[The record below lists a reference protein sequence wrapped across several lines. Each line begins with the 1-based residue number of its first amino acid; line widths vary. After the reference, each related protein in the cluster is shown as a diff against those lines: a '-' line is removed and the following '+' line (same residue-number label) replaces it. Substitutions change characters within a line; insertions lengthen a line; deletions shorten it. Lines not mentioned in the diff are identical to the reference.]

1 MVPLSLTHELDH
13 IGPSRNQEK
22 RFHFG
27 KADWDGLRT
36 AASKLSEKLLKMYE
50 SAHDTESLW
59 TAFKADL
66 LAATNQHI
74 PSTSST
80 PRHHLPW
87 VNHHLKKL
95 LKKKKNAYT
104 NRQQEHKTGPATT
117 NPESMQASLSQ
128 SRMETLRNTIEVGLS
143 NNNPKPFWRYIKV
156 KKQDNSGAEP
166 LKYKGSLS
174 CDAKTE
180 AEILVNQFRTGFTT
194 TMTDPL
200 PKLPQYNQIS
210 HLHINEDGVVSLLK
224 NISSSK
230 AAGPDPIVYLKNVQL
245 N

>member
-1 MVPLSLTHELDH
+1 M
-13 IGPSRNQEK
+13 
-22 RFHFG
+22 
-27 KADWDGLRT
+27 RT
-36 AASKLSEKLLKMYE
+36 AATKLSKKLLKMYE
-50 SAHDTESLW
+50 SAHDIESLW
-59 TAFKADL
+59 TAFKDDI
-66 LAATNQHI
+66 LAAANQHI
-74 PSTSST
+74 SSTSST

-87 VNHHLKKL
+87 LNHHLKKL
-95 LKKKKNAYT
+95 LKKKKT
-104 NRQQEHKTGPATT
+104 LIQTGNKNTKLDQLQA

-230 AAGPDPIVYLKNVQL
+230 AAGPDQIPNHNYTYFFKECATELAPGL
-245 N
+245 NIQNIAKFRMLTTGLDKC